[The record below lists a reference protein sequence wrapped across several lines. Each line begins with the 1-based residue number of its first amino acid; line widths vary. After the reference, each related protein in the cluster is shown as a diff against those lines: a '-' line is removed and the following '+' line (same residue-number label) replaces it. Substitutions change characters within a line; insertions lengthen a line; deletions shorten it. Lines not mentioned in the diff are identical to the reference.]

1 MGNQSTDGYLLA
13 LDGGTGTVRALLF
26 SMDGERVHREQKKRE
41 YAHDPLLGA
50 FACVFDAG
58 GLWSTI
64 CDLIRSVLHQ
74 TGVPPEAVLAVSA
87 TGQRFS
93 YLFLDEKDEVLYAGP
108 NLDARGAFI
117 LEDIEGRMNQAYYPV
132 TGQWPALTSA
142 LSRLLWYRQ
151 EAPTVFARIRSV
163 LMLNDW
169 MLHRLCGTK
178 CCEVTA
184 ASGSGLLDVR
194 ARQWSEKILSTFGL
208 DPALLPPLA
217 APGEVIGEVL
227 PRVAEETGL
236 KQGIPVVVGGADTQ
250 CALLGGGVQGKDQL
264 GIVAGTTAPVCLLMD
279 TPYVHPEK
287 RFWTSCH
294 VDAAHWVLEANGQWA
309 GYVVQWMKDLLINL
323 RDRKWTDR
331 EMYEWMDKKA
341 ADTPPGCHDT
351 LAFLGPVIMD
361 EKNFK
366 FVRPGVF
373 HFPAPAHPLTAS
385 PAQAGCFLRAIL
397 ENIVFA
403 LRANYEQILRAR
415 PTRPGEICLTGGLT
429 NSPVFCQI
437 LADCLDLP
445 VFVGRI
451 REASAL
457 GAAICAATGVG
468 AFASLADAQDAI
480 VQEDAAFEPSPA
492 NTTAYQKAY
501 ERWREL
507 YDKIDEL

>member
-1 MGNQSTDGYLLA
+1 MKNRSKDGYLLA

-26 SMDGERVHREQKKRE
+26 SMDGQRIHRGQKKRA
-41 YAHDPLLGA
+41 YAHDPLLGE

-58 GLWSTI
+58 SLWSTI
-64 CDLIRSVLHQ
+64 CDIIRSVLRQ
-74 TGVPPEAVLAVSA
+74 NGIPPEAVLAVSA

-93 YLFLDEKDEVLYAGP
+93 YLFLDDKDEVLYAGP

-117 LEDIEGRMNQAYYPV
+117 REDIEGRMGQAYYPL

-151 EAPTVFARIRSV
+151 EAPTVFGRIRSV

-169 MLHRLCGTK
+169 MLQRLCGTK
-178 CCEVTA
+178 RCEVTA
-184 ASGSGLLDVR
+184 ASASGLLDVG
-194 ARQWSEKILSTFGL
+194 ARQWSEKVLSTFDL
-208 DPALLPPLA
+208 DATLLPPLA
-217 APGEVIGEVL
+217 PAGEVIGEVL
-227 PRVAEETGL
+227 PGVAQETGL
-236 KQGIPVVVGGADTQ
+236 KQGTPVVVGGADTQ
-250 CALLGGGVQGKDQL
+250 CALLGGGVRGEDQL

-309 GYVVQWMKDLLINL
+309 GYVVEWMKDLLINL
-323 RDRKWTDR
+323 RERPCTDR
-331 EMYEWMDKKA
+331 EMYEWIDKKA
-341 ADTPPGCHDT
+341 RAAPPGCHDT
-351 LAFLGPVIMD
+351 FAFLGPVIME
-361 EKNFK
+361 EKNFQ
-366 FVRPGVF
+366 FLRPGVF
-373 HFPAPAHPLTAS
+373 HFPAPAHPLTAY
-385 PAQAGCFLRAIL
+385 PAQASHFLRAIL

-403 LRANYEQILRAR
+403 LRANHEQIAGAR
-415 PTRPGEICLTGGLT
+415 PTRPGQICLTGGLSG
-429 NSPVFCQI
+429 SPLFCQI

-468 AFASLADAQDAI
+468 AFSSLGDAQDVI
-480 VQEDAAFEPSPA
+480 VREDAAFEPCRE
-492 NTTAYQKAY
+492 NTAAYQKAY
-501 ERWREL
+501 ERWREI
-507 YDKIDEL
+507 YDKIEAL